1 MLKKTSIIPVIVFSI
16 FLGYATWADAAK
28 EAKKDAP
35 ENEADTYEMLNLFGE
50 VLERAKM
57 SYVEDVSDKKLIEAA
72 INGMLVALD
81 PHSSYLDDQSFKYMN
96 EQTKGKFGGLGI
108 EVTMEQGLVMVVSPI
123 DDTPAY
129 EAGIKT
135 GDFITHIDGEQVIG
149 MSLNDAVDKM
159 RGKVGTKVKLT
170 IRRINQKPFD
180 VKLTREE
187 IKIRS
192 VKSELKSGDVAYIR
206 ISSFT
211 EDTDQAVG
219 VKRVGILG
227 CVIKNLAD
235 ASVIIQGFII
245 ENHSFNLP
253 EAALVGKNET
263 CKINFTY
270 SHYQTHSGV
279 FEDCYL
285 IVGDLLG
292 HVYHFPCDI
301 KCEGADNVSVS
312 YRIANVTCVGVE
324 FERGER

>member
-1 MLKKTSIIPVIVFSI
+1 MKDNSQKKKAIYAILLTLAAAAIVLLPLALLWGGAGGEWLTEIFIPV
-16 FLGYATWADAAK
+16 Y
-28 EAKKDAP
+28 
-35 ENEADTYEMLNLFGE
+35 
-50 VLERAKM
+50 
-57 SYVEDVSDKKLIEAA
+57 AA
-72 INGMLVALD
+72 IVGGGITLVGVL
-81 PHSSYLDDQSFKYMN
+81 
-96 EQTKGKFGGLGI
+96 
-108 EVTMEQGLVMVVSPI
+108 
-123 DDTPAY
+123 
-129 EAGIKT
+129 
-135 GDFITHIDGEQVIG
+135 
-149 MSLNDAVDKM
+149 
-159 RGKVGTKVKLT
+159 LT
-170 IRRINQKPFD
+170 IKHNKEERNA
-180 VKLTREE
+180 EE
-187 IKIRS
+187 IKRCFPY
-192 VKSELKSGDVAYIR
+192 VKIIGWGVPTADDEAYRLNINKPLAT
-206 ISSFT
+206 IT